1 MTTVW
6 TLFDDLNAFLQ
17 EHHRCGALETGVEN
31 GRVWVTCECGA
42 GLSRSVLCVEKLP
55 VNRTEA
61 GRHPRIGRQA
71 AS

>member
-31 GRVWVTCECGA
+31 GRVWITCECGA
-42 GLSRSVLCVEKLP
+42 ELSRSVRCAEKLLA
-55 VNRTEA
+55 NRAAE
-61 GRHPRIGRQA
+61 GRQ
-71 AS
+71 